1 MGYSCGKVS
10 AYLWKG
16 TYDMLFSSIEFLY
29 YYLPAVML
37 VYFLLPNLL
46 RNGWLLL
53 ASLLFYAWGEPKY
66 VALMLTSIILNYIW
80 GLAIG
85 KAQTQTWKRVWLICS
100 IVTCLGLLGYYKY
113 ADFAVENFNAI
124 FGAGLVLPK
133 LALPIGISFY
143 SFQIL
148 SYTIDVYR
156 GNVESQKNPIDFGC
170 YVALFP
176 QLIAG
181 PIVRYIDV
189 DRELKTRSTS
199 LEDFRVGLR
208 RFLMGLGKKILIAN
222 QLGAFVE
229 AFRASGDKSVLFY
242 WLYAIGFSLHI
253 YFDFSGYSDMAIGL
267 GRIFGFHFLENFN
280 YPFISKSIQEFW
292 RRWHMTLGGW
302 FRDYLYI
309 PLGGSRC
316 SKAKWLRNTLFVWM
330 FTGLWHGA
338 EWTFVFWGLMFA
350 ALLLMEKYFDVTKLP
365 RVIRHAYVLIV
376 IAFSFVLFNAGSM
389 SQALAD
395 MGGMLGLSGA
405 PLVTDATLYYL
416 RSYAGVFLFGIIG
429 ATPWPKR
436 LALKKDLPLVDAI
449 AMAALLLLC
458 TASLVDG
465 SFNPFLY
472 FRF

>member
-1 MGYSCGKVS
+1 
-10 AYLWKG
+10 
-16 TYDMLFSSIEFLY
+16 MLFSSIEFLFY
-29 YYLPAVML
+29 FLPAVVL
-37 VYFLLPNLL
+37 GYFLLPKAL
-46 RNGWLLL
+46 RNCWLLIV
-53 ASLLFYAWGEPKY
+53 SLGFYAWGEPKY
-66 VALMLTSIILNYIW
+66 IALMLASIGLNYVW
-80 GLAIG
+80 GLCIE
-85 KAQTQTWKRVWLICS
+85 KAQKQFWKRFFLTLSVI
-100 IVTCLGLLGYYKY
+100 TCLGLLGYYKY
-113 ADFAVENFNAI
+113 ADFAVENVNALLGTA
-124 FGAGLVLPK
+124 FPLPR

-156 GNVESQKNPIDFGC
+156 GRVEAQKNPIDFGC
-170 YVALFP
+170 YVVLFP

-189 DRELKTRSTS
+189 DRELKERHTS
-199 LEDFRVGLR
+199 PDDFRLGLR

-222 QLGAFVE
+222 QLGQFIE
-229 AFRASGDKSVLFY
+229 LFRSSGEKSVLFY
-242 WLYAIGFSLHI
+242 WLYAVGFALHI

-280 YPFISKSIQEFW
+280 YPFISKSVQEFW

-316 SKAKWLRNTLFVWM
+316 SRAKWLRNTFVVWM

-350 ALLLMEKYFDVTKLP
+350 GLLLFEKYVPQMQKLP
-365 RVIRHAYVLIV
+365 GWVRHCYVLLVVLI
-376 IAFSFVLFNAGSM
+376 SFVIFNAADLAQAGSD
-389 SQALAD
+389 LAG
-395 MGGMLGLSGA
+395 MFGLGGV
-405 PLVTDATLYYL
+405 PLVTEETWYYL
-416 RSYAGVFLFGIIG
+416 RSYAAVFVIAIAGSMPF
-429 ATPWPKR
+429 AKEF
-436 LALKKDLPLVDAI
+436 ALKKERPVLEAI
-449 AMAALLLLC
+449 AMAVLLLLC

>member
-1 MGYSCGKVS
+1 
-10 AYLWKG
+10 
-16 TYDMLFSSIEFLY
+16 MLFSSIEFLY
-29 YYLPAVML
+29 YFLPAVVL
-37 VYFLLPNLL
+37 VYFLLPTSA

-66 VALMLTSIILNYIW
+66 VFLMIGSILLNYLW

-85 KAQTQTWKRVWLICS
+85 RSKTQKGKRFFLVCS
-100 IVTCLGLLGYYKY
+100 VITCLGLLGYYKY
-113 ADFAVENFNAI
+113 ADFAVENVNALLGTA
-124 FGAGLVLPK
+124 FPLPK

-156 GNVESQKNPIDFGC
+156 GRVEAQKNPIDFGC

-181 PIVRYIDV
+181 PIVRYVDV
-189 DRELKTRSTS
+189 ARELKSRSTT
-199 LEDFRVGLR
+199 LDDFRLGLR

-222 QLGAFVE
+222 QLGAFIE
-229 AFRASGDKSVLFY
+229 LFRASGEKSVLFY
-242 WLYAIGFSLHI
+242 WLYAVAFSLHI

-267 GRIFGFHFLENFN
+267 GRIFGFHFLENFD
-280 YPFISKSIQEFW
+280 YPFISRSVQEFW

-316 SKAKWLRNTLFVWM
+316 SKAKWLRNVLFVWL

-338 EWTFVFWGLMFA
+338 AWNFVLWGLFFA
-350 ALLLMEKYFDVTKLP
+350 ALLLVEKFVPAIQKLP
-365 RVIRHAYVLIV
+365 NVLRHGYVLLAV
-376 IAFSFVLFNAGSM
+376 VLSFVLFNAADL
-389 SQALAD
+389 SQAGSDLAG
-395 MGGMLGLSGA
+395 MFGLGGV
-405 PLVTDATLYYL
+405 PVVTGETLYYL
-416 RSYAGVFLFGIIG
+416 RSYASVFVLGIFGSLPFG
-429 ATPWPKR
+429 
-436 LALKKDLPLVDAI
+436 KKLGEKLCNPVTEAI
-449 AMAALLLLC
+449 AMVALLLLC

>member
-1 MGYSCGKVS
+1 
-10 AYLWKG
+10 
-16 TYDMLFSSIEFLY
+16 MLFSSIEFLY
-29 YYLPAVML
+29 YFLPIVVL
-37 VYFLLPNLL
+37 VYFLLPKAA

-53 ASLLFYAWGEPKY
+53 SSLLFYAWGEPKY
-66 VALMLTSIILNYIW
+66 ASLMIASILLNYLW
-80 GLAIG
+80 GLGIG
-85 KAQTQTWKRVWLICS
+85 YSRKPGWKRFFLILS
-100 IVTCLGLLGYYKY
+100 VITCLGLLGYYKY
-113 ADFAVENFNAI
+113 ADFAVENVNALLGTSI
-124 FGAGLVLPK
+124 PLPK

-156 GNVESQKNPIDFGC
+156 GNVEAQKNPIDFGC

-189 DRELKTRSTS
+189 DRELKSRSTTPD
-199 LEDFRVGLR
+199 DFRLGLR
-208 RFLMGLGKKILIAN
+208 RFLMGLSKKILIAN
-222 QLGAFVE
+222 QLGAFIE
-229 AFRASGDKSVLFY
+229 IFRASGEKSVVFY
-242 WLYAIGFSLHI
+242 WLYAVAFSLHI

-267 GRIFGFHFLENFN
+267 GRIFGFHFLENFD
-280 YPFISKSIQEFW
+280 YPFISRSVQEFW

-316 SKAKWLRNTLFVWM
+316 SKAKWLRNVLFVWL

-338 EWTFVFWGLMFA
+338 EWNFVVWGLFFA
-350 ALLLMEKYFDVTKLP
+350 ALLLLEKFVPAIGKLP
-365 RVIRHAYVLIV
+365 GAVRHGYVLLAV
-376 IAFSFVLFNAGSM
+376 MVSFVIFNAADL
-389 SQALAD
+389 SQAGSDLAG
-395 MGGMLGLSGA
+395 MFGLGGVSLI
-405 PLVTDATLYYL
+405 TQETLYYL
-416 RSYAGVFLFGIIG
+416 RSYAVVFLIALFG
-429 ATPWPKR
+429 
-436 LALKKDLPLVDAI
+436 ALPFARNWGEKLCNPVVETI
-449 AMAALLLLC
+449 VMAALLLLC

>member
-1 MGYSCGKVS
+1 
-10 AYLWKG
+10 
-16 TYDMLFSSIEFLY
+16 MLFSSIEFLFY
-29 YYLPAVML
+29 FLPAVVL
-37 VYFLLPNLL
+37 GYFLLPKAL
-46 RNGWLLL
+46 RNGWLLIV
-53 ASLLFYAWGEPKY
+53 SLGFYAWGEPKY
-66 VALMLTSIILNYIW
+66 IALMLASIGLNYVW
-80 GLAIG
+80 GLCIE
-85 KAQTQTWKRVWLICS
+85 KAQKQFWKRFFLTLSVI
-100 IVTCLGLLGYYKY
+100 TCLGLLGYYKY
-113 ADFAVENFNAI
+113 ADFAVENVNALLGTAI
-124 FGAGLVLPK
+124 PLPR

-156 GNVESQKNPIDFGC
+156 GRVEAQKNPIAFGC
-170 YVALFP
+170 YVVLFP

-189 DRELKTRSTS
+189 DRELKERRTTPD
-199 LEDFRVGLR
+199 DFRLGLR

-222 QLGAFVE
+222 QLGQFIE
-229 AFRASGDKSVLFY
+229 LFRASSEKSILFY
-242 WLYAIGFSLHI
+242 WLYAVGFALHI

-280 YPFISKSIQEFW
+280 YPFISKSVQEFW

-316 SKAKWLRNTLFVWM
+316 SRAKWLRNTLVVWM

-338 EWTFVFWGLMFA
+338 QWTFVFWGLMFSG
-350 ALLLMEKYFDVTKLP
+350 LLLFEKYVPQIQKLP
-365 RVIRHAYVLIV
+365 DWVRHCYVLLVVLI
-376 IAFSFVLFNAGSM
+376 SFVIFNAADLAQAGSD
-389 SQALAD
+389 LAG
-395 MGGMLGLSGA
+395 MFGLGGV
-405 PLVTDATLYYL
+405 PLVTEETWYYL
-416 RSYAGVFLFGIIG
+416 RSYASVFLIAIAGSMPF
-429 ATPWPKR
+429 AKEF
-436 LALKKDLPLVDAI
+436 ALKKERPVPEAI
-449 AMAALLLLC
+449 AMAVLLLLC

>member
-1 MGYSCGKVS
+1 
-10 AYLWKG
+10 
-16 TYDMLFSSIEFLY
+16 MLYSSIEFLY
-29 YYLPAVML
+29 YFLPIAVL
-37 VYFLLPNLL
+37 VYFLLPKAL
-46 RNGWLLL
+46 RNGWLLM
-53 ASLLFYAWGEPKY
+53 ASLFFYAWGEPKY
-66 VALMLTSIILNYIW
+66 TALMIASICLNYLW

-85 KAQTQTWKRVWLICS
+85 FSKQERWRRCFLICS
-100 IVTCLGLLGYYKY
+100 IVTGLGLLGYYKY
-113 ADFAVENFNAI
+113 ADFAVENVNAL
-124 FGAGLVLPK
+124 FGTGFPLPR

-143 SFQIL
+143 TFQIL

-156 GNVESQKNPIDFGC
+156 GKAEAQKNLIDFGC

-189 DRELKTRSTS
+189 DRELKSRSTS
-199 LEDFRVGLR
+199 MEDFRLGLR

-229 AFRASGDKSVLFY
+229 LFRASSEKSVLFY
-242 WLYAIGFSLHI
+242 WLYAIAFSLHI

-280 YPFISKSIQEFW
+280 YPYLSASIQEFW

-316 SKAKWLRNTLFVWM
+316 GKWKWLRNVLFVWL

-338 EWTFVFWGLMFA
+338 AWNFVLWGLFFA
-350 ALLLMEKYFDVTKLP
+350 ALLLVEKFVPAIGKLP
-365 RVIRHAYVLIV
+365 GLLRHGYVLLAV
-376 IAFSFVLFNAGSM
+376 MVSFVLFNAASLA
-389 SQALAD
+389 QAAGDLA
-395 MGGMLGLSGA
+395 GMFGLAGA
-405 PLVTDATLYYL
+405 PLVTGETLYYL
-416 RSYAGVFLFGIIG
+416 RSYLAVF
-429 ATPWPKR
+429 
-436 LALKKDLPLVDAI
+436 AI
-449 AMAALLLLC
+449 AVFGCLPFAKRWGEKRSNPVLETIVMAALLMLC

>member
-1 MGYSCGKVS
+1 
-10 AYLWKG
+10 
-16 TYDMLFSSIEFLY
+16 MLFSSIEFLY
-29 YYLPAVML
+29 YFLPAVIL
-37 VYFLLPNLL
+37 GYFILPKAL
-46 RNGWLLL
+46 RNGWLLIV
-53 ASLLFYAWGEPKY
+53 SLFFYGWGEPKY
-66 VALMLTSIILNYIW
+66 ISLMIASIGLNYLW
-80 GLAIG
+80 GLGIG
-85 KAQTQTWKRVWLICS
+85 YSKTPLLKRVFLILS
-100 IVTCLGLLGYYKY
+100 ILTCLGLLGYYKY
-113 ADFAVENFNAI
+113 ADFAVENVNALLGTE
-124 FGAGLVLPK
+124 FPLPK
-133 LALPIGISFY
+133 LILPIGISFY

-148 SYTIDVYR
+148 SYTIDVYWGR
-156 GNVESQKNPIDFGC
+156 VECQKNPIDFGC
-170 YVALFP
+170 YVVLFP

-189 DRELKTRSTS
+189 DRELKQRSTTA
-199 LEDFRVGLR
+199 EDLRLGIR

-229 AFRASGDKSVLFY
+229 AFRGSDEKSVLFY
-242 WLYAIGFSLHI
+242 WLYALGFSLHI

-267 GRIFGFHFLENFN
+267 GRIFGFRFLENFD

-316 SKAKWLRNTLFVWM
+316 SKAKWLRNVLFVWL

-338 EWTFVFWGLMFA
+338 AWNFVLWGLMFA
-350 ALLLMEKYFDVTKLP
+350 ALLLVEKFVPAIGKLP
-365 RVIRHAYVLIV
+365 VWVRRSYVLVMVMI
-376 IAFSFVLFNAGSM
+376 SFVLFNAVDLN
-389 SQALAD
+389 QAGGDIA
-395 MGGMLGLSGA
+395 GMLGLGGV
-405 PLVTDATLYYL
+405 PLVNGATLYYL
-416 RSYAGVFLFGIIG
+416 RSYLVVFIAGIVG
-429 ATPWPKR
+429 AMPFAKQWG
-436 LALKKDLPLVDAI
+436 LKWNNPVLETI

>member
-1 MGYSCGKVS
+1 
-10 AYLWKG
+10 
-16 TYDMLFSSIEFLY
+16 MLFSSIEFLY
-29 YYLPAVML
+29 YFLPAVVL
-37 VYFLLPNLL
+37 GYFLLPKAL
-46 RNGWLLL
+46 RNTWLLIV
-53 ASLLFYAWGEPKY
+53 SLGFYAWGEPKY
-66 VALMLTSIILNYIW
+66 ISLMLASIGLNYLW

-85 KAQTQTWKRVWLICS
+85 KARKQLWKRFFLTLSVL
-100 IVTCLGLLGYYKY
+100 TCLGLLGYYKY
-113 ADFAVENFNAI
+113 ADFAVENVNALLGTAI
-124 FGAGLVLPK
+124 PLPK
-133 LALPIGISFY
+133 LTLPIGISFY

-156 GNVESQKNPIDFGC
+156 GRVEAQKNPIDFGC
-170 YVALFP
+170 YVVLFP

-189 DRELKTRSTS
+189 DRELKERRTTPD
-199 LEDFRVGLR
+199 DFRLGLR

-222 QLGAFVE
+222 QLGQFIE
-229 AFRASGDKSVLFY
+229 LFRASSGKSILFY

-280 YPFISKSIQEFW
+280 YPFISKSVQEFW

-316 SKAKWLRNTLFVWM
+316 SKARWLRNTLVVWM

-338 EWTFVFWGLMFA
+338 EWTFVLWGLMFA
-350 ALLLMEKYFDVTKLP
+350 GLLLFEKYVPQLQKLP
-365 RVIRHAYVLIV
+365 DWVRRCYVLLV
-376 IAFSFVLFNAGSM
+376 VLVSFVIFNAADLT
-389 SQALAD
+389 QAASDLAG
-395 MGGMLGLSGA
+395 MFGLGGV
-405 PLVTDATLYYL
+405 PLVTEETLYYL
-416 RSYAGVFLFGIIG
+416 RSYLSVFVIAIAGSMPFGKE
-429 ATPWPKR
+429 A
-436 LALKKDLPLVDAI
+436 ALKRERPVLEAI
-449 AMAALLLLC
+449 VMAVLLLLC